1 MTTEVQLI
9 QQQMIDLAQACTSQA
24 KAHSQQWWGW
34 ADPAA
39 TSPAQYGEVQ
49 NEQVAWWPEPQT
61 APLDFSAME
70 HGLELTLHPSIVAFY
85 SALWGGELAVS
96 HPRGNANLLLLWHH
110 EDFVRLQ
117 QNIIG
122 HVLMKRRLKQR
133 ETVFIAV
140 TDEDDMMLSVLNA
153 TGEVYLEQTG
163 REVNQLIAPDL
174 LSLLRQLTP
183 TA

>member
-9 QQQMIDLAQACTSQA
+9 RQQMIDLAQACVAAA
-24 KAHSQQWWGW
+24 KAKQQQWFGW

-39 TSPAQYGEVQ
+39 LSPAQYGEVVA
-49 NEQVAWWPEPQT
+49 EQVAWWPQAQT
-61 APLDFSAME
+61 EPLDFSGLA
-70 HGLELTLHPSIVAFY
+70 HGLELTLHPSVAAFY

-96 HPRGNANLLLLWHH
+96 HPRGNASLLLLWHPD
-110 EDFVRLQ
+110 DFIRLQ

-140 TDEDDMMLSVLNA
+140 TDEEDMMLSILNS

-163 REVNQLIAPDL
+163 REVSQRIAPDL
-174 LSLLRQLTP
+174 LSFLQQLTP
-183 TA
+183 VR